1 MNRRLASL
9 KELSLAS
16 LRCVLRGVYGVTGF
30 TCKLLLV
37 AWCSLALYFSNAPW
51 LWLRVILMVAFL
63 AFGIWMLWVRRG
75 KSSLLWFSAGC
86 GAVLLW
92 WAMIR
97 PSHDRPWKAEVA
109 RMPRAVIEG
118 DQLRISNF
126 RNFTYRSRDDFDV
139 HYEDRVFDLADLKA
153 VDFFISY
160 WSPGLVGHTFL
171 SFDFGN
177 DDPLCIS
184 IEVRPEVGE
193 GFAPV
198 GSMFKQFE
206 LIYIAGDERDIVGV
220 RTIHRKEEVYLYRTR
235 MSPRNAR
242 ALLEHYLERMN
253 ELADKPEFYH
263 LLSNSCT
270 VNTIYHAW
278 ASAGLERRFD
288 IRYLLNGLI
297 DQVLYA
303 EGLVDTSLPFA
314 ELRERSR
321 INDEALS
328 AGDVDFSTAIR
339 TGLPTI
345 PSHVP
350 PP

>member
-1 MNRRLASL
+1 MLRA
-9 KELSLAS
+9 A
-16 LRCVLRGVYGVTGF
+16 LRCLGF
-30 TCKLLLV
+30 GLAAAAGFACKLLVL
-37 AWCSLALYFSNAPW
+37 AWCAAAIYFSNAPG
-51 LWLRVILMVAFL
+51 LWLRVVLMLAFL
-63 AFGIWMLWVRRG
+63 ALGVW
-75 KSSLLWFSAGC
+75 LLWIRLSRRSLAGFSAAC
-86 GAVLLW
+86 AAVLLW
-92 WAMIR
+92 WTLIP
-97 PSHDRPWKAEVA
+97 PSHDRPWKPEVA
-109 RMPRAVIEG
+109 RMPRAVISG
-118 DQLRISNF
+118 DELRITNY

-139 HYEDRVFDLADLKA
+139 RYEERVFDLADLQA

-160 WSPGLVGHTFL
+160 WSPGPVGHTFL

-184 IEVRPEVGE
+184 IEVRPEIGE

-220 RTIHRKEEVYLYRTR
+220 RALHRREQVYLYRTR
-235 MSPRNAR
+235 TSPENAR
-242 ALLEHYLERMN
+242 KLLEHYLERMN
-253 ELADKPEFYH
+253 DLADKPEFYH

-278 ASAGLERRFD
+278 ASAGLEKRFD

-303 EGLVDTSLPFA
+303 EGLVDTTLPFA
-314 ELRERSR
+314 ELREKSR

-328 AGDVDFSTAIR
+328 AGAVDFSTAIR

-345 PSHVP
+345 AAPAR
-350 PP
+350 